1 MDFAS
6 IFEMIIGMVGG
17 TDILEI
23 INNLLGMVGPLIG
36 ELLK

>member
-6 IFEMIIGMVGG
+6 IFEMIIGMVGSS
-17 TDILEI
+17 DIIEI
-23 INNLLGMVGPLIG
+23 INNVLRMIGPLIG